1 MLIWGSE
8 TPLELPTGG
17 NFAHRGGEIIDLGC
31 GVARRM
37 WQYT

>member
-8 TPLELPTGG
+8 SPVEATDSGKL
-17 NFAHRGGEIIDLGC
+17 AQWGGEIIDLGC
-31 GVARRM
+31 GVRRRM

>member
-8 TPLELPTGG
+8 SPVDEADSGK
-17 NFAHRGGEIIDLGC
+17 FAQRSGEIIDLGC
-31 GVARRM
+31 SVRRRM